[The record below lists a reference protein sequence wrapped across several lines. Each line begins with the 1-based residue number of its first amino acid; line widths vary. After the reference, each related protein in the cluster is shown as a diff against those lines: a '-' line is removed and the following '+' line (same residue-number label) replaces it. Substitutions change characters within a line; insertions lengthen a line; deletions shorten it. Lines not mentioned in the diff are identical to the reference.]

1 MAFWVYLLRCADGK
15 YYTGHTDDLERR
27 VAEHQSG
34 AFPGYTS
41 KRRPVTLVWSEY
53 FQTRTEALEA
63 ERVVGGWSKG
73 KKEALIAN
81 NWSLVSY
88 LAKPPKARQPLIRE
102 SFAPLVSSEVEKPV
116 LGAGFSTSLETNGGG
131 VDRIIE
137 GGR

>member
-34 AFPGYTS
+34 AFLGYTS

-63 ERVVGGWSKG
+63 ERVVGGWS
-73 KKEALIAN
+73 
-81 NWSLVSY
+81 LVSY

-102 SFAPLVSSEVEKPV
+102 SFDPLVSSEVEKPV
-116 LGAGFSTSLETNGGG
+116 LGAGFSTSLETNGVG

-137 GGR
+137 GGQ